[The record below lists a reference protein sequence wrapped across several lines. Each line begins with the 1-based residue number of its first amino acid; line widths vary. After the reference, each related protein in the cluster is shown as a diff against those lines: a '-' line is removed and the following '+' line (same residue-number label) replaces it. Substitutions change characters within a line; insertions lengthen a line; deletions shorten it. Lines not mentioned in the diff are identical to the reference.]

1 MNESLTLAEKQFLQQ
16 VLNELKHEQI
26 NSEDRDTIKQQ
37 LLEHFQEAHDHGED
51 SLETIGDPATFVKD
65 FFDVH
70 GIFPHPAIKKN
81 PNSWSIFIIATLTFI
96 TTFLTSQFILSLVLT
111 DSFQPQHPNPF
122 FQYNI
127 LYNISEHPWWNYM
140 LLAISLSIAFV
151 VSFLVF
157 AFVRKRN
164 VA

>member
-51 SLETIGDPATFVKD
+51 SLETLGDPTTFVKD

-70 GIFPHPAIKKN
+70 GMAPHSAIKKN
-81 PNSWSIFIIATLTFI
+81 PNSRSAFIVATLTFI
-96 TTFLTSQFILSLVLT
+96 TTFLTSQFILSLV
-111 DSFQPQHPNPF
+111 PF
-122 FQYNI
+122 NRNI
-127 LYNISEHPWWNYM
+127 RIHFSNTIFCITSR
-140 LLAISLSIAFV
+140 SI
-151 VSFLVF
+151 LGGITCY
-157 AFVRKRN
+157 
-164 VA
+164 